1 MRYTATT
8 TIFAF
13 VTQAAWRI
21 PIETVSSSQAAI
33 LQVRSTILSGDRLG
47 EGTRRIAVIEEV
59 ALLAV
64 RST

>member
-1 MRYTATT
+1 MATT

-13 VTQAAWRI
+13 ATQGAWWI
-21 PIETVSSSQAAI
+21 SIETLCSFQAAI
-33 LQVRSTILSGDRLG
+33 LQVISAILSGDGLG